1 MMVGKEALLYF
12 KNGKRERVKNLRD
25 KLIEIFIRRCSSLGH
40 LMTREEAVKDK
51 RLPDIE
57 DYEAIF
63 GTFEAFLA
71 EAQKEW
77 EAIFKKVTLQDGTE
91 IWTKDVRKTL
101 FNVAM
106 RRALEIGHPLGLDEM
121 FSDKKSPFPLD
132 YIDEWGSFEAFFAGL
147 VTEWKKKYYDEEMS
161 EVARKAKFTREQM
174 IEKLVQIAQRA
185 KRLPA
190 YNDIMTDPSG
200 PSVAM
205 YNSQFG
211 NLKKAYLAAGLV
223 DEEGN
228 KNWELINGGEE
239 MEEVKEMV
247 AQGDAIGEATK
258 EIAEEVAEEVEAS
271 KNLEISEEVEE
282 NSEAEAELVGASE
295 FCNVE
300 TSLSEKTE
308 QNVKLIDEWSGFV
321 GIKLLIEFK
330 DGSLVELAEPESG
343 TVHLVDEK
351 IWDMAEKIGRTTEDL
366 VVPAIKFGGMLEIA
380 KR

>member
-1 MMVGKEALLYF
+1 
-12 KNGKRERVKNLRD
+12 
-25 KLIEIFIRRCSSLGH
+25 
-40 LMTREEAVKDK
+40 
-51 RLPDIE
+51 
-57 DYEAIF
+57 
-63 GTFEAFLA
+63 
-71 EAQKEW
+71 
-77 EAIFKKVTLQDGTE
+77 
-91 IWTKDVRKTL
+91 
-101 FNVAM
+101 
-106 RRALEIGHPLGLDEM
+106 
-121 FSDKKSPFPLD
+121 
-132 YIDEWGSFEAFFAGL
+132 
-147 VTEWKKKYYDEEMS
+147 
-161 EVARKAKFTREQM
+161 
-174 IEKLVQIAQRA
+174 
-185 KRLPA
+185 
-190 YNDIMTDPSG
+190 
-200 PSVAM
+200 
-205 YNSQFG
+205 
-211 NLKKAYLAAGLV
+211 
-223 DEEGN
+223 
-228 KNWELINGGEE
+228 